1 MNPSLNW
8 LMPVIKNQANQN
20 TLTCQVLFY
29 VRIYIKSKIFLGFYC
44 RRNQFSV
51 TSIRFEY
58 PAMYISRSIELIR
71 VTHTKEKFEDFLR
84 ILKLTFYK

>member
-1 MNPSLNW
+1 
-8 LMPVIKNQANQN
+8 MPVIKNRANQN

-58 PAMYISRSIELIR
+58 PAMYISRCNHLSL
-71 VTHTKEKFEDFLR
+71 VSYFEIYFR
-84 ILKLTFYK
+84 AGESFFREIYTFSFVKNVK